1 MAGDYP
7 PGVTESMI
15 GADRFNGDPE
25 DATHNDATFDEWNAW
40 IEPSLD
46 YDDEELMELY
56 SDGKTPREVNG
67 GAA

>member
-25 DATHNDATFDEWNAW
+25 DATHNDATFDEWNA
-40 IEPSLD
+40 
-46 YDDEELMELY
+46 
-56 SDGKTPREVNG
+56 
-67 GAA
+67 